1 MKICQKCHKK
11 FDDSLAFCPY
21 CGEKLEEEIKQ
32 DVVDNNGYTEEQL
45 KRYREQLNSFRR
57 SRTNFTIAGAIL
69 LGLSIFGI
77 ILGAILIATN
87 ASSIEY
93 AGSIA
98 AVVLGSI
105 SLAFGF
111 IFLPFGIAFLVVA
124 SAVFSRR
131 IENRERILKD
141 Y

>member
-11 FDDSLAFCPY
+11 FDDSLVFCPY

-45 KRYREQLNSFRR
+45 NRYREQLISFRR

-87 ASSIEY
+87 AASIGNT
-93 AGSIA
+93 GSTV

-111 IFLPFGIAFLVVA
+111 IFLPFGIAFFVVA